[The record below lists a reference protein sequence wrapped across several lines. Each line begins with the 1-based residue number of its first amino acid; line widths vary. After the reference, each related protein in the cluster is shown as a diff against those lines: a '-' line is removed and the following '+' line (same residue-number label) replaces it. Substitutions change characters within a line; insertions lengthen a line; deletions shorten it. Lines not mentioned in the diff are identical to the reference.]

1 MVTICNDTESGF
13 HYWSG
18 ISAWPHKFTA
28 KSFVP
33 RPPPFIP
40 SVCVHN
46 NTREWKTS
54 KKLGRFESVHHVSRR
69 KVDIRGRGWYSQICN
84 VLNLKVSILRVKMSN
99 FDHAK
104 VWSPKLQYRT
114 CEILSSVLFWQLGP
128 SPLAHLASTRRHW
141 MLPGF
146 PVFHWPSSAVYYC
159 EHKRKVKIGKGVERG
174 FNITQPMYII
184 LKGKWS
190 NYCSL
195 G

>member
-128 SPLAHLASTRRHW
+128 SPPSPTWHPPDVIECFQVSLFFTD
-141 MLPGF
+141 LPL
-146 PVFHWPSSAVYYC
+146 PC
-159 EHKRKVKIGKGVERG
+159 
-174 FNITQPMYII
+174 II
-184 LKGKWS
+184 VNTNGR
-190 NYCSL
+190 
-195 G
+195 

>member
-33 RPPPFIP
+33 RPPLFIP

-54 KKLGRFESVHHVSRR
+54 KKWGRSESIHHVSRR

-128 SPLAHLASTRRHW
+128 SPPPTWHPPDVIECFQVSLFFTD
-141 MLPGF
+141 LPL
-146 PVFHWPSSAVYYC
+146 PC
-159 EHKRKVKIGKGVERG
+159 
-174 FNITQPMYII
+174 II
-184 LKGKWS
+184 VNTNGR
-190 NYCSL
+190 
-195 G
+195 